1 MKPKTLRVPDYLAH
15 ILQAIHRI
23 QRYTLGKTREA
34 FMTDEQLQD
43 AVVRNIEIMGEAARN
58 IETHSPTF
66 IAEHDE
72 IPWAALY
79 AMRNRV
85 THGYWTVDQ
94 EVVWNVVRRELPI
107 LEAQVQALLPAPDD
121 RTGCLHP

>member
-34 FMTDEQLQD
+34 FMADEQLQD

-66 IAEHDE
+66 IAIARSTD
-72 IPWAALY
+72 
-79 AMRNRV
+79 RGNR
-85 THGYWTVDQ
+85 G
-94 EVVWNVVRRELPI
+94 
-107 LEAQVQALLPAPDD
+107 
-121 RTGCLHP
+121 TGSQHVPNRH